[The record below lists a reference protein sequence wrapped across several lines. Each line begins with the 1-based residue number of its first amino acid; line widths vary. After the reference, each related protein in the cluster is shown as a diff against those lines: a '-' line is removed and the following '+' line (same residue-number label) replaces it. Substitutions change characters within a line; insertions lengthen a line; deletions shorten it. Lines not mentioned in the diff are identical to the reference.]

1 MEACEDQFHT
11 HIQREEH
18 LICDHT
24 YPEDYFFAVTKFGI
38 NNKRQSMLVEQR
50 KEGRENNSQRKGSG
64 CEGRKPKDHATKP
77 TASGDTGDTGES
89 KDVQMA
95 DADVLA
101 ERQQEIAQGKSMIKT
116 SLVPKE
122 VTSTKKAV
130 ESGARQPSVQLDAA
144 VKDTEMEDLA
154 GAMSSLKFVP
164 RAVQLGPKQKPRR

>member
-1 MEACEDQFHT
+1 
-11 HIQREEH
+11 
-18 LICDHT
+18 
-24 YPEDYFFAVTKFGI
+24 
-38 NNKRQSMLVEQR
+38 
-50 KEGRENNSQRKGSG
+50 
-64 CEGRKPKDHATKP
+64 
-77 TASGDTGDTGES
+77 
-89 KDVQMA
+89 MA